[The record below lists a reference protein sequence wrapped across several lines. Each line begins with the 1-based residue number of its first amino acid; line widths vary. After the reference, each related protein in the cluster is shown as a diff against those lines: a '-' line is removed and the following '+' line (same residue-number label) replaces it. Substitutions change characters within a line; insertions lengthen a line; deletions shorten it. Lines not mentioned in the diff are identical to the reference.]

1 MSMKYLTTCLVSV
14 LLVFSSNH
22 IISQP
27 GSISEFIKIDQFGY
41 RPGDSKVAVI
51 SDPLIGFNS
60 SLSYSPGNVFQV
72 RNSNNNL
79 IYSGAIQQWQSGL
92 THDQSG
98 DRGWWFDFSALTTE
112 GTYYIYDPTND
123 ARSFNFEI
131 NPAIYESVLEA
142 TGKMFYYNRCGMAK
156 SLPYAEA
163 DWVDGTNFVQ
173 DQSARYIEDPANTAL
188 YRDVSGGWFDAG
200 DYNKYVNYTN
210 STMHDLL
217 WAYQQAPDVFSD
229 NWNIPES
236 GNGIPDIIDEIKW
249 EVDWLLK
256 MINADGTVH
265 IKVGSNS
272 YSENGAAPPSIN
284 SDPRYYG
291 PTCTSSEITMAGVLA
306 HTAMVF
312 SEFPS
317 LQSYAL
323 NLENQAMNIWSQVV
337 LRLNGN
343 TLDLDCDDQSI
354 NSSDSDEDEIE
365 QRSNAVSSAIYLFA
379 LTGNS
384 SK

>member
-1 MSMKYLTTCLVSV
+1 
-14 LLVFSSNH
+14 
-22 IISQP
+22 
-27 GSISEFIKIDQFGY
+27 
-41 RPGDSKVAVI
+41 
-51 SDPLIGFNS
+51 
-60 SLSYSPGNVFQV
+60 
-72 RNSNNNL
+72 
-79 IYSGAIQQWQSGL
+79 
-92 THDQSG
+92 
-98 DRGWWFDFSALTTE
+98 LTTE

-123 ARSFNFEI
+123 VRSFNFEI

-256 MINADGTVH
+256 IIAIRKMALHRQV
-265 IKVGSNS
+265 
-272 YSENGAAPPSIN
+272 SIAIR
-284 SDPRYYG
+284 DIMDRL
-291 PTCTSSEITMAGVLA
+291 VL
-306 HTAMVF
+306 
-312 SEFPS
+312 
-317 LQSYAL
+317 
-323 NLENQAMNIWSQVV
+323 
-337 LRLNGN
+337 LR
-343 TLDLDCDDQSI
+343 
-354 NSSDSDEDEIE
+354 
-365 QRSNAVSSAIYLFA
+365 
-379 LTGNS
+379 
-384 SK
+384 K